1 LSTRAYARSSMSK
14 QELSPEVQQEIINNY
29 CKSRGLGKPILS
41 LDKSTTGGVFV
52 RNREVGGRL
61 MGDLRKGD
69 HVVHAKA
76 DRMFRSLNDCVNI
89 CEEFRRMEITLHIV
103 NFHGMQVDLGTPI
116 GRALL
121 QMMACFAELEKS
133 MIAER
138 TSDTVKMLK
147 RKGLA
152 VGRPPLGFKHERVTR
167 NGEKVHIVVPDPE
180 ERAVMAMI
188 ANWRTQK
195 WSYQQIYE
203 KLTYELKIRT
213 RDDKEWDQNRIRRAL
228 KAELLLQL
236 KELETSHT
244 GNCTGQGSHR

>member
-1 LSTRAYARSSMSK
+1 MSTRAYVRSSMSK

-29 CKSRGLGKPILS
+29 CKSRGLGEPVLY

-52 RNREVGGRL
+52 PNREAGGRL
-61 MGDLRKGD
+61 MRDLRKGD
-69 HVVHAKA
+69 HVVLAKA
-76 DRMFRSLNDCVNI
+76 DRMFRSLKDCVNI

-133 MIAER
+133 MISER

-147 RKGLA
+147 RRGLA
-152 VGRPPLGFKHERVTR
+152 VGRPALGFKHERVTR

-188 ANWRTQK
+188 VNWRKQK
-195 WSYQQIYE
+195 WSYQRIYE

-213 RDDKEWDQNRIRRAL
+213 RDGKEWDPNRIRRAF
-228 KAELLLQL
+228 KAEILLQL
-236 KELETSHT
+236 KELGASRPDSSTEEER
-244 GNCTGQGSHR
+244 HR

>member
-1 LSTRAYARSSMSK
+1 MSTRAYLRASTSK
-14 QELSPEVQQEIINNY
+14 QELSPEVQLEIINNY
-29 CKSRGLGKPILS
+29 CKSRGLGEPILY

-52 RNREVGGRL
+52 HNREAGSRL
-61 MGDLRKGD
+61 MRELRNGD
-69 HVVHAKA
+69 HVILAKA
-76 DRMFRSLNDCVNI
+76 DRIFRSLKDCVNI

-133 MIAER
+133 MISER

-147 RKGLA
+147 RRGLA
-152 VGRPPLGFKHERVTR
+152 VGRPPLGFKHARMTR
-167 NGEKVHIVVPDPE
+167 NGERVHAVVPDPD

-188 ANWRTQK
+188 ANWRKQK

-213 RDDKEWDQNRIRRAL
+213 RDNKEWDPNRIRRAW
-228 KAELLLQL
+228 KAETLLRL
-236 KELETSHT
+236 KELRSSQADSSN
-244 GNCTGQGSHR
+244 GDGSH